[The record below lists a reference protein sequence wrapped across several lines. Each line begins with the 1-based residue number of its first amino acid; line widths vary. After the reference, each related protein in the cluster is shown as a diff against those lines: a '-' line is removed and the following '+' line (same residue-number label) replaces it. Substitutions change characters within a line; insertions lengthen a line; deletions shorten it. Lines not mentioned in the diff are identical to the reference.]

1 MERSTSVRLTGH
13 EDAFV
18 LEEEAYRRLDDYLTR
33 ARLRLQST
41 PDIDDVIADLERSI
55 GERLADLGGTG
66 ERVFTHYDLEGI
78 LNEVG
83 AVDLGDGAEM
93 PTPGRLTTEGRFLC
107 RIREGQDIA
116 GVCNGLAVYA
126 DYDLAWVR
134 TIFVLLA
141 VFTGGVFLLVYLAMI
156 FALPVVPT
164 HADYHALRAQ
174 RTQGRT
180 DRQESR

>member
-13 EDAFV
+13 KDTFR
-18 LEEEAYRRLDDYLTR
+18 LEEQAYRRLDDYLTR
-33 ARLRLQST
+33 ARLRLHSD

-55 GERLADLGGTG
+55 GERIADLEPTG
-66 ERVFTHYDLEGI
+66 EVDVTAADMDTI
-78 LNEVG
+78 LTEVG
-83 AVDLGDGAEM
+83 AVDLGDGKEM

-126 DYDLAWVR
+126 DYDVSWVR

-141 VFTGGVFLLVYLAMI
+141 IFTGGVFILVYVAMI
-156 FALPVVPT
+156 FILPVVPT
-164 HADYHALRAQ
+164 HADYHTLRERRARGQ
-174 RTQGRT
+174 SGGP
-180 DRQESR
+180 E